1 MVTHDDVFE
10 ALAASH
16 RRQLLVKLLSSP
28 QHVPE
33 PSGIS
38 REVAEADEN
47 LLRDHLASS
56 RTIAEVDAY
65 SVSMHHIHL
74 PKLAE
79 CGFIEWDLDRNLVA
93 QGPRFDEIRP
103 HLRLLSEHEDGRR
116 PNDPVVI
123 QRR

>member
-1 MVTHDDVFE
+1 MVNHDDVFD

-16 RRQLLVKLLSSP
+16 RRQLLVELLSSP

-47 LLRDHLASS
+47 LLQRYLSSS
-56 RTIAEVDAY
+56 RTIAKVDEY

-79 CGFIEWDLDRNLVA
+79 YGFIGWDLDHNLVA
-93 QGPRFDEIRP
+93 QGPRFDEIKP
-103 HLRLLSEHEDGRR
+103 HLRLLAEHEDGRR
-116 PNDPVVI
+116 TNGPVVTH
-123 QRR
+123 RR